1 MKLSKKLIVN
11 ADDYGLC
18 PEVNEAV
25 EKIAE
30 AGRLGGASIIVNGSS
45 FKQALSF
52 LHHHPEI
59 SAGIHLNVIEGSPSA
74 PINTVQTLLGADHR
88 FLGFGRLMRRWIL
101 HPMRVTREIEIEWR
115 AQIMRLHTAEIK
127 ISHADSHQ
135 HFHAFPFAYSIAL
148 RLCEEFK
155 IPFLRCPNER
165 QNQSIRGASS
175 LALRS
180 SLMTARFIAP
190 TSKIRHNDHFLGFER
205 AGNYDLP
212 ALLEDVKLLRQG
224 VTELALHPSVRENY
238 PYAGLRGRSELLAV
252 LDHSLVEALTAE
264 KVELTTWNK
273 L

>member
-30 AGRLGGASIIVNGSS
+30 AGRLGGASILVNGKS
-45 FKQALSF
+45 FDSAIQF
-52 LHHHPEI
+52 LQNNPQI
-59 SAGIHLNVIEGSPSA
+59 SAGIHLNIIEGSPSA
-74 PINTVQTLLGADHR
+74 PINTVLSLLGVDHR
-88 FLGFGRLMRRWIL
+88 FLGFRGLMRRWIL
-101 HPMRVTREIEIEWR
+101 HPMRVTQEIEIEWR
-115 AQIMRLHTAEIK
+115 AQIMSLQTAEIK

-135 HFHAFPFAYSIAL
+135 HFHAFPFAFSIAL

-155 IPFLRCPNER
+155 IPFLRYPNEQR
-165 QNQSIRGASS
+165 SQSLRGASS
-175 LALRS
+175 LAIRS
-180 SLMTARFIAP
+180 SLTTARFIAP
-190 TSKIRHNDHFLGFER
+190 ASEIRHNDHFLGFER
-205 AGNYDLP
+205 AGNYDLA
-212 ALLEDVKLLRQG
+212 ALLEDVKSLRQG

-252 LDHSLVEALTAE
+252 LDDSLIEALTAE
-264 KVELTTWNK
+264 KVELTTWNN